1 MEIVIKGTAK
11 EMADLLREV
20 TSLPDEKKH
29 TLPSDEIP
37 VHSHVVEDKRYQDLC
52 REHLLNSIKN
62 GTDPLI
68 GFPEKKNSN
77 ISSHMHCASI
87 WHDPDF
93 RSKFPNGAPISDGS
107 EGTLIGRVPG
117 KMRIEIDNIDD
128 ASKPEIHTE
137 ASKKKGKL
145 RVVVENVDTSS
156 IPTYRETAV
165 DE

>member
-1 MEIVIKGTAK
+1 MVEIVIKGTAK

-20 TSLPDEKKH
+20 TSLPD
-29 TLPSDEIP
+29 
-37 VHSHVVEDKRYQDLC
+37 
-52 REHLLNSIKN
+52 
-62 GTDPLI
+62 
-68 GFPEKKNSN
+68 EKKNSN

-128 ASKPEIHTE
+128 SSKPEIRTE
-137 ASKKKGKL
+137 SSEKKGKL
-145 RVVVENVDTSS
+145 RVVIENVDTSS

>member
-20 TSLPDEKKH
+20 TSLPDEKK
-29 TLPSDEIP
+29 
-37 VHSHVVEDKRYQDLC
+37 
-52 REHLLNSIKN
+52 
-62 GTDPLI
+62 
-68 GFPEKKNSN
+68 NSN
-77 ISSHMHCASI
+77 ISSHMHYASI

-145 RVVVENVDTSS
+145 RVVIENVDTSS

>member
-1 MEIVIKGTAK
+1 MRVSIQMEIVIKGNAK

-20 TSLPDEKKH
+20 TSLPD
-29 TLPSDEIP
+29 
-37 VHSHVVEDKRYQDLC
+37 
-52 REHLLNSIKN
+52 
-62 GTDPLI
+62 
-68 GFPEKKNSN
+68 EKKNSN

-145 RVVVENVDTSS
+145 RVVIENVDTSS

>member
-1 MEIVIKGTAK
+1 MEIIIKGTVK

-20 TSLPDEKKH
+20 ASLPDEKKS
-29 TLPSDEIP
+29 TLSVDEMP
-37 VHSHVVEDKRYQDLC
+37 VHSHVVENKSYQDIC
-52 REHLLNSIKN
+52 REHLLTSFKN

-77 ISSHMHCASI
+77 ISPHTHCASI

-128 ASKPEIHTE
+128 SSKPEIHTE

-145 RVVVENVDTSS
+145 RVVIESVDTSS
-156 IPTYRETAV
+156 VPTYRETAV
-165 DE
+165 D

>member
-62 GTDPLI
+62 FLLKSQKCEPNINFSVFTQLFLSVLNESPRMLCQL
-68 GFPEKKNSN
+68 PPKNYKKQ
-77 ISSHMHCASI
+77 
-87 WHDPDF
+87 P
-93 RSKFPNGAPISDGS
+93 
-107 EGTLIGRVPG
+107 
-117 KMRIEIDNIDD
+117 
-128 ASKPEIHTE
+128 KPVKYPFCH
-137 ASKKKGKL
+137 
-145 RVVVENVDTSS
+145 
-156 IPTYRETAV
+156 
-165 DE
+165 